1 MDPQKPG
8 NSPGPGPK
16 VVERHKDRKTRDRK
30 LPKSERRK
38 ESVPGQCRM
47 R

>member
-1 MDPQKPG
+1 MEPQKSG
-8 NSPGPGPK
+8 DSPGPGRD
-16 VVERHKDRKTRDRK
+16 VVERDRE

-38 ESVPGQCRM
+38 ESVVGQCRM

>member
-1 MDPQKPG
+1 MEPQKPG
-8 NSPGPGPK
+8 NYPGPGPE
-16 VVERHKDRKTRDRK
+16 VVERERERE

-38 ESVPGQCRM
+38 ESVAGQCKM